1 MLRKTHTNG
10 VFERKKNKKDNNN
23 EMRVPGIGSDLT
35 ATILY
40 TVDHRI
46 VKWRNS
52 VVPGMHITYTLYIVS
67 LTG

>member
-1 MLRKTHTNG
+1 
-10 VFERKKNKKDNNN
+10 
-23 EMRVPGIGSDLT
+23 MRVPGIGSDLT
-35 ATILY
+35 ATILC